1 MPGADPAVVRSLR
14 IARSTFSV
22 VAAFSAL
29 VATNVMLTLRTLS
42 LAGQATVLAL
52 TFSLVCIITAA
63 LVVDILS
70 RSSQAVS
77 TLRTLGANQR
87 VVAVSIL
94 VSLIAFGAAG
104 SAAGALLGGGLGAAL
119 GAFGAAP
126 AQGVTETLTAGL
138 VVWVLS
144 IVAVAAGVFVGVRTS
159 WRN

>member
-1 MPGADPAVVRSLR
+1 
-14 IARSTFSV
+14 

-29 VATNVMLTLRTLS
+29 VATNVMLTLQTLS
-42 LAGQATVLAL
+42 LAGQAAVLAL

-70 RSSQAVS
+70 RSSQTVA

-87 VVAVSIL
+87 VVALSIL

-119 GAFGAAP
+119 GALGAAP
-126 AQGVTETLTAGL
+126 AQGAAATLTAGL

-144 IVAVAAGVFVGVRTS
+144 IGAVAAGVLLGVRAA
-159 WRN
+159 WRR